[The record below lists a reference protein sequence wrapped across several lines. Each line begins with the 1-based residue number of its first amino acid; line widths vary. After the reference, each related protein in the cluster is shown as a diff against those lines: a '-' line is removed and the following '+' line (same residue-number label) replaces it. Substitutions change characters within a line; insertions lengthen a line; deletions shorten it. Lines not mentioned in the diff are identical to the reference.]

1 MLQEET
7 FEEKDFANY
16 LPYSKGKRIQELLSI
31 SIVLVLLAGHC
42 VFIICNF
49 KAEFTIFILPCVF
62 AGLLIADFESGFVH
76 WFMDTYGSEN
86 TPILGET
93 ILAFRQHHR
102 YPIAITY
109 NTTIRTFGDP
119 AASCLPQLLW
129 STWTIK
135 HFIGDTFSYFL
146 VLFVFAWCGLQSW
159 VNQIHQWSH
168 THSKQ
173 IPPVAQLL
181 QKVGLILSKQHHH
194 KHHISPHT
202 CDYCVVS
209 GIMDGPLEA
218 LQFWRRMENLIEYLT
233 SVKPRS
239 ECKSH

>member
-135 HFIGDTFSYFL
+135 HFIGAIFLSFSFL
-146 VLFVFAWCGLQSW
+146 LGVVSNPGLIRSTSGRTPT
-159 VNQIHQWSH
+159 VNKYH
-168 THSKQ
+168 
-173 IPPVAQLL
+173 QLL
-181 QKVGLILSKQHHH
+181 NFFRKSDSSFPSNITINIIYLLTHGRF
-194 KHHISPHT
+194 
-202 CDYCVVS
+202 VS
-209 GIMDGPLEA
+209 LWVTNVTNA
-218 LQFWRRMENLIEYLT
+218 FLL
-233 SVKPRS
+233 
-239 ECKSH
+239 